1 MFTNSYILKNPFH
14 FFRIPYIIK
23 QRCKHERVYEM
34 RYGKTGAV
42 LLALAAVLMMTGCGE
57 EKQESTMIQTAAQA
71 VQSKVAAERA
81 AQQAEQREE
90 ENQGTKL
97 DFGGKT
103 AFGGIEVETDE
114 NGELV
119 MSEEDSAVWFK
130 ITDKRFKTF
139 KKFKQFTTKKV
150 SSDFY
155 QQVNPYFSFK
165 DGAFYFVV
173 GINGRGVESFK
184 KYYFNDYDGE
194 GGSKITVN
202 STHSTASSKKYGVY
216 RSTAAFVRHDGVWK
230 LDSLTL
236 YNS

>member
-1 MFTNSYILKNPFH
+1 
-14 FFRIPYIIK
+14 
-23 QRCKHERVYEM
+23 M
-34 RYGKTGAV
+34 RYGKKGAF
-42 LLALAAVLMMTGCGE
+42 LLALAAVLMLTGCGE
-57 EKQESTMIQTAAQA
+57 EKKENTMIETAAQA
-71 VQSKVAAERA
+71 VQSKVAAQRA
-81 AQQAEQREE
+81 AEQAEQREE

-97 DFGGKT
+97 DFGEKT

-119 MSEEDSAVWFK
+119 MMEEDSAVWVK

-139 KKFKQFTTKKV
+139 TKFKKFTTQKAD
-150 SSDFY
+150 SDFY

-165 DGAFYFVV
+165 DGAFYYVI
-173 GINGRGVESFK
+173 GINGRGIESFK

-202 STHSTASSKKYGVY
+202 GTHSAASSKKYSVY
-216 RSTAAFVRHDGVWK
+216 RSTTAFVRHGNQWK